1 MLCSIATW
9 LLDTTSSEGILY
21 ESPVEPKK
29 VSLVLTSMA
38 SNGGWSYIDG
48 HLDLRPVKR
57 WPHSIT
63 DDDLNAVIEAL
74 LTPTGRVS
82 PNLNPHAHCQDAVA
96 PFSITGERMNVA
108 GSLFSGL
115 SMRCTSTP
123 PWLLARQKKARSSVP
138 HRRRAQSRHCNIMRE
153 IECSVASLPR
163 SVPTAACGSNAGNA

>member
-48 HLDLRPVKR
+48 HLDLRPRKR

-63 DDDLNAVIEAL
+63 DDDLKAVIGPFFTVAA
-74 LTPTGRVS
+74 RVS
-82 PNLNPHAHCQDAVA
+82 PNLNPHAHCHDAMA
-96 PFSITGERMNVA
+96 PFSVTGERMNVA

-123 PWLLARQKKARSSVP
+123 PCLLARQKKARSSVP
-138 HRRRAQSRHCNIMRE
+138 HRGRSHSTHCNRPDAATRT
-153 IECSVASLPR
+153 CS
-163 SVPTAACGSNAGNA
+163 